1 MGEYDGHRERLKN
14 HYRDHG
20 MDALRDYEVLELLL
34 FYAVPRKDTQPVAR
48 KLLAHFGSIAAVL
61 DAAPQE
67 LKDVSGLSDNAI
79 LLLQMM
85 PALSRRYLVSRSEVG
100 VVLDSTKATGQFIVP
115 YFHGEMDEVIYL
127 LCLDSKQKLTAC
139 RQLQRGNINTVPL
152 SIRKAVEIAL
162 HANAAS
168 VILAHNHPGG
178 VALPSNADYAAT
190 DQLTEALAPLGIA
203 LLDHVIVS
211 DGDYVSLLDNGYIR
225 TP

>member
-1 MGEYDGHRERLKN
+1 MGEYDGHRERLRN

-139 RQLQRGNINTVPL
+139 TPTRHL
-152 SIRKAVEIAL
+152 SFWPTTIPAVWPYPPMRTMPPPISSL
-162 HANAAS
+162 KRWRR
-168 VILAHNHPGG
+168 
-178 VALPSNADYAAT
+178 
-190 DQLTEALAPLGIA
+190 LGLRCWIM
-203 LLDHVIVS
+203 
-211 DGDYVSLLDNGYIR
+211 
-225 TP
+225 